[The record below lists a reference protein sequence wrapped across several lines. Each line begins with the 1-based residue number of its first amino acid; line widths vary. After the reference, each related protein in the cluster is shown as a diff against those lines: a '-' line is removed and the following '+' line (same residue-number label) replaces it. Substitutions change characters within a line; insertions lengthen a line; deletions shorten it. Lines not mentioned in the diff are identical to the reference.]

1 MAVKLSSDLIL
12 DVMRNAD
19 PARRNAAV
27 ARLQSLQGSHQPAFA
42 NAMDGLKGP
51 QAKAASEHT
60 FSFESTLPSGRST
73 SPARGEEKSGAYQGF
88 ERLVLRNL
96 FETLLPDE
104 NSGTYGGGPS
114 AGVWRSM
121 AADQLAGVYSA
132 SGGLGSASMLES
144 SKASGAPEREAQ
156 WPYFSVSNIKTFS
169 G

>member
-27 ARLQSLQGSHQPAFA
+27 ARLQSLQLTDQTSFA
-42 NAMDGLKGP
+42 TALDGLKIQVPGNVGDSGSQGNLATRSLHLAP
-51 QAKAASEHT
+51 QFPGSQE
-60 FSFESTLPSGRST
+60 
-73 SPARGEEKSGAYQGF
+73 SGAYQGF

-104 NSGTYGGGPS
+104 KSGAFGGGPS

-121 AADQLAGVYSA
+121 AADQLAGVYSS
-132 SGGLGSASMLES
+132 SGGIGLATMLEG
-144 SKASGAPEREAQ
+144 SKTKEAPEREAQ
-156 WPYFSVSNIKTFS
+156 WPYFSVDSIKTFT